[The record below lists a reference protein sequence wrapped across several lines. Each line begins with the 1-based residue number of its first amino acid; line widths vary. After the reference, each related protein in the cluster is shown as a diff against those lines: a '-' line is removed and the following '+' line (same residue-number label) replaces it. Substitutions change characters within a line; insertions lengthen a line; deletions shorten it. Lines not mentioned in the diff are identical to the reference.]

1 MFKCGLSV
9 FFTGGSAVSL
19 CEELDDDDDV
29 SGDGA
34 LRVPEDSSEPVAE
47 LLELDVDLE
56 LELELDDDE
65 DDDDDDEDDDD
76 DKDEEED
83 DEEDEDE
90 DGDCGLGVG

>member
-56 LELELDDDE
+56 LELDDEDDEEEEEDEEDDDE
-65 DDDDDDEDDDD
+65 DDDDD
-76 DKDEEED
+76 EE
-83 DEEDEDE
+83 EDE

>member
-1 MFKCGLSV
+1 MGFSLFKCGLSV
-9 FFTGGSAVSL
+9 FFTGGSAVPL
-19 CEELDDDDDV
+19 CEGLDDDDDDV

-56 LELELDDDE
+56 LELELDDE
-65 DDDDDDEDDDD
+65 DDDDEEEEDDEDDD
-76 DKDEEED
+76 EE
-83 DEEDEDE
+83 EDE

>member
-19 CEELDDDDDV
+19 CERLDDDDDDV

-56 LELELDDDE
+56 LELELDDE
-65 DDDDDDEDDDD
+65 DDDD
-76 DKDEEED
+76 EE
-83 DEEDEDE
+83 
-90 DGDCGLGVG
+90 